1 MFTIIDFKNKNQNE
15 CGILK
20 KLKYFSTKNKIYIEK
35 FDEFYILHYN
45 NYGRKI
51 KWKKVIKK
59 CPTEDVLLL
68 NKIAVPKNF
77 KVKTYNSGRYKL
89 YLLKQTTER
98 ILRDIN
104 LPPSHKNLLFI
115 DKNAEYCDFVS
126 EIAKSCAGIYVLTNN
141 DLKYAQLQRSLMK
154 DLGLSLSICTKIPN
168 KNNVILCIAF
178 SDISCYN
185 ISLMDI
191 PTFVIDE
198 SNLEKLQIPMSIILN
213 KPKSFC
219 YDNILPKYAH
229 KIDVCG
235 AVREIN
241 NKILDDYCEEFILRD
256 NIINFEKLL
265 LLFGRNT

>member
-1 MFTIIDFKNKNQNE
+1 MFTIIDFKNKNEKE
-15 CGILK
+15 CNILK

-35 FDEFYILHYN
+35 FDEFYVLHYN
-45 NYGRKI
+45 NYGKKI

-59 CPTEDVLLL
+59 CPTEDSLLL
-68 NKIAVPKNF
+68 NRIAVPKNF
-77 KVKTYNSGRYKL
+77 NFKTYNSGRYKL
-89 YLLKQTTER
+89 YLLKQTVQK
-98 ILRDIN
+98 ILGEIH

-141 DLKYAQLQRSLMK
+141 DLKYTKLQRSLMK

-198 SNLEKLQIPMSIILN
+198 SNLNKLRIPMSIILS
-213 KPKSFC
+213 KPKSFR
-219 YDNILPKYAH
+219 YENMLPEYAD

-241 NKILDDYCEEFILRD
+241 NRDFDDYCEEFILKE
-256 NIINFEKLL
+256 NVINFEKLL
-265 LLFGRNT
+265 LLLEHNT